1 MNRGEGSE
9 KEIKKDRKTVLR
21 EERLKE
27 GKKEVKNEK

>member
-1 MNRGEGSE
+1 MNRGEGSKE
-9 KEIKKDRKTVLR
+9 EIKKDRKTVLR